1 MILISFV
8 FMLVG
13 QIEGLS
19 YNQPIFCPNAIWN
32 QHATTFSDDPA
43 ISYNLRDIFITTSDT
58 VYIPDRKNRYMI
70 IWPNTSSIS
79 PRNIS
84 LKSSSIT
91 TVFITEDNLIYFD
104 YQSNS
109 ISEIRRLSTDLSTT
123 ISIMR
128 TVDNC
133 YDIFI
138 DIYNYIYCS
147 LEDYHQIIRKSL
159 NNSFDQVRIVAGTGI
174 TGSTSFMLNRPQGIF
189 VDVNLDLYV
198 ADRSNNRVQLFP
210 FDQSD
215 GTTIAGNGSSLSTIH
230 LDHPVVV
237 VLDANKYVFIVDH
250 GNHRIIGSDSNGFR
264 CFVGCYG
271 QGSSA
276 NKLDN
281 PRAMSF
287 DKYGN
292 IFVVDT
298 GNNRT
303 QKFQLTTNSCSKFNH
318 MYQHSN

>member
-1 MILISFV
+1 
-8 FMLVG
+8 
-13 QIEGLS
+13 
-19 YNQPIFCPNAIWN
+19 
-32 QHATTFSDDPA
+32 
-43 ISYNLRDIFITTSDT
+43 
-58 VYIPDRKNRYMI
+58 MI

-91 TVFITEDNLIYFD
+91 TVFVTEDNLIYFD

-230 LDHPVVV
+230 LDNPVAV
-237 VLDANKYVFIVDH
+237 VLDANKYVFIVEH
-250 GNHRIIGSDSNGFR
+250 GSHRIIGSDSNGFR
-264 CFVGCYG
+264 CLVGCYG
-271 QGSSA
+271 QGSSD
-276 NKLDN
+276 NELDN

>member
-91 TVFITEDNLIYFD
+91 TVFVTEDNLIYFD

-230 LDHPVVV
+230 LDNPVAV
-237 VLDANKYVFIVDH
+237 VLDANKYVFIVEH
-250 GNHRIIGSDSNGFR
+250 GSHRIIGSDSNGFR
-264 CFVGCYG
+264 CLVGCYG
-271 QGSSA
+271 QGSSD
-276 NKLDN
+276 NELDN